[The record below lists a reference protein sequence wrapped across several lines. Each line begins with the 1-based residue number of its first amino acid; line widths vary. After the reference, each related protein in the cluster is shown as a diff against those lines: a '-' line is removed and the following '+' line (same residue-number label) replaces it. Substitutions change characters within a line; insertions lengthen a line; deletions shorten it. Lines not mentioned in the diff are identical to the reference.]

1 MSADRGSSASPT
13 PTTAEA
19 RAEVQ
24 AYLDAWRTQGPAV
37 ASLAYLAPDQQVGDD
52 ADAPHLASG
61 TVTEVTDARATPD
74 GLRVQVSLDL
84 SFDGDPVAWSV
95 GTNDRFVT
103 FRWRG
108 GEIPYEMSFA
118 TGP

>member
-1 MSADRGSSASPT
+1 
-13 PTTAEA
+13 
-19 RAEVQ
+19 VQ

-37 ASLAYLAPDQQVGDD
+37 ASRAYLAPDQQVGDD

-61 TVTEVTDARATPD
+61 TVTEVTGAQPTPD
-74 GLRVQVSLDL
+74 GLMVQVSLDL
-84 SFDGDPVAWSV
+84 SFDGHPVAWGE

-108 GEIPYEMSFA
+108 GDIPYEMTFA